1 MIEGLPALLRGES
14 TISALVGTRVYPYHA
29 PQTATLPYIVVTQL
43 NSEEFKDMTSTG
55 SLRAVDF
62 DVDCKADRATE
73 SRTLGKIVREFLDD
87 YSGAAGSETISAV
100 LMNNESTEYEPPTD
114 GSDRGIYTT
123 LLDLT
128 IQYTPA

>member
-14 TISALVGTRVYPYHA
+14 TISALVGTRVYPFHA
-29 PQTATLPYIVVTQL
+29 PQTAILPYIVVTQL
-43 NSEEFKDMTSTG
+43 NSEEFKDMAATG
-55 SLRAVDF
+55 PLRAVDF

-73 SRTLGKIVREFLDD
+73 SRALGKIVREFLDD